1 MNNRIAEEKPSLLIN
16 INYLLGDSIGRYLIY
31 LLAISIFILPIL
43 HVYIAEDSLF
53 HVSSYTISLLGK
65 YLCFALLALSLD
77 LVWGYTGILSL
88 GHGAF
93 FGLGG
98 YMMGM
103 HLMREIGDRGVYGNP
118 LLPDFM
124 VFLNWEELPWF
135 WYGFDS
141 FLFSCLMV
149 ILIPGLL
156 AFIFSALAF
165 GSRVTGVY
173 FSIITQALVFTLM
186 LAFFQNDFGFG
197 GNNGL
202 TDFKDILGKDISSKE
217 TRAALYIC
225 SATMLILSYL
235 TCRFIV
241 SSKIGNILI
250 GIRDRETRMRFLGY
264 NTTVFKI
271 IIFTFSALLAGIAGA
286 LYVPQVG
293 IINPGEFSPIKSIE
307 IVVWVAL
314 GGRGFLYGAIIGAIV
329 VNILKSYLTII
340 SPEIWII
347 FLGLIFILVT
357 IYLPNGLTD
366 LKRIIKKKLYD
377 RE

>member
-1 MNNRIAEEKPSLLIN
+1 MNKRIAEKKPPLLIN
-16 INYLLGDSIGRYLIY
+16 INFLLGDTIGRYLIY
-31 LLAISIFILPIL
+31 LLAISVFILPIL

-53 HVSSYTISLLGK
+53 YVSSYTISLLGK

-141 FLFSCLMV
+141 FLFSFLMV
-149 ILIPGLL
+149 IFIPGLL

-271 IIFTFSALLAGIAGA
+271 IIFTFSAVLAGIAGA

-366 LKRIIKKKLYD
+366 LKRVIKKKLYD

>member
-1 MNNRIAEEKPSLLIN
+1 MNKRIAEKKPSLLIN

-31 LLAISIFILPIL
+31 LLTISIFILPIL

-141 FLFSCLMV
+141 FLFSFLMV
-149 ILIPGLL
+149 IFVPGLL

-271 IIFTFSALLAGIAGA
+271 IIFTFSAVLAGIAGA

>member
-1 MNNRIAEEKPSLLIN
+1 MTKAYSKNTKNNNFYRSYFASDKIGKVMIYTLL
-16 INYLLGDSIGRYLIY
+16 LSII
-31 LLAISIFILPIL
+31 ILPLL
-43 HVYIAEDSLF
+43 HIFPAKESFFYIN
-53 HVSSYTISLLGK
+53 SYTITLLGK
-65 YLCFALLALSLD
+65 YLCFALLAMSLD
-77 LVWGYTGILSL
+77 LIWGYTGILSL

-118 LLPDFM
+118 ILPDFM
-124 VFLNWEELPWF
+124 VFLNWQELPWF
-135 WYGFDS
+135 WNGFDN
-141 FLFSCLMV
+141 FYFACLMV
-149 ILIPGLL
+149 VLIPGLL
-156 AFIFSALAF
+156 ALIFSSLAF
-165 GSRVTGVY
+165 GSRVSGVY

-202 TDFKDILGKDISSKE
+202 TDFKDILGNDISSSK
-217 TRAALYIC
+217 TRGALFAC
-225 SATMLILSYL
+225 SAFMLIYGYFI
-235 TCRFIV
+235 CRVIIT
-241 SSKIGNILI
+241 SKVGNILV
-250 GIRDRETRMRFLGY
+250 GIRDRENRMRFLGY
-264 NTTVFKI
+264 NTTLYKI
-271 IIFTFSALLAGIAGA
+271 IIFTISAILAGIAGA

-314 GGRGFLYGAIIGAIV
+314 GGRGFLYGAVIGAIV
-329 VNILKSYLTII
+329 VNILKSFLTIF
-340 SPEIWII
+340 SPEIWIF

-366 LKRIIKKKLYD
+366 LKSLIKRIYEKK
-377 RE
+377 

>member
-1 MNNRIAEEKPSLLIN
+1 MTKFKSSVKTTIKPNNLKA
-16 INYLLGDSIGRYLIY
+16 LLGDSVGKYMLY
-31 LLAISIFILPIL
+31 TLLLSIFILPVL
-43 HVYIAEDSLF
+43 HIYPSEDSF
-53 HVSSYTISLLGK
+53 FYINGYTISLLGK
-65 YLCFALLALSLD
+65 YLCFALLAMSLD
-77 LVWGYTGILSL
+77 LIWGYAGILSL

-118 LLPDFM
+118 DLPDFM
-124 VFLNWEELPWF
+124 VFLDWKELPWF
-135 WYGFDS
+135 WNGFDS
-141 FLFSCLMV
+141 FSFACLMV
-149 ILIPGLL
+149 IFIPGIL

-165 GSRVTGVY
+165 GSRVSGVY

-217 TRAALYIC
+217 TRGTLYAC
-225 SATMLILSYL
+225 SALMLILGYL
-235 TCRFIV
+235 LCRVII
-241 SSKIGNILI
+241 SSKVGNILV
-250 GIRDRETRMRFLGY
+250 GIRDKENRMRFLGY
-264 NTTVFKI
+264 NTTQFKI
-271 IIFTFSALLAGIAGA
+271 IIFTISGILAGIAGA

-314 GGRGFLYGAIIGAIV
+314 GGRGFLYGAVIGAIV
-329 VNILKSYLTII
+329 VNILKSFLTII
-340 SPEIWII
+340 SPEIWIF

-366 LKRIIKKKLYD
+366 IKRLIMRLYD
-377 RE
+377 KR

>member
-1 MNNRIAEEKPSLLIN
+1 MIKKADVKNKNFSLSKYLISIDISGKFMISSLLIA
-16 INYLLGDSIGRYLIY
+16 IVVLPLLHIY
-31 LLAISIFILPIL
+31 TNENSF
-43 HVYIAEDSLF
+43 F
-53 HVSSYTISLLGK
+53 HVNGYTISLIGK

-118 LLPDFM
+118 ILPDFM
-124 VFLNWEELPWF
+124 VFLNWNELPWF

-141 FLFSCLMV
+141 FIFACLMV
-149 ILIPGLL
+149 VLVPGLL

-165 GSRVTGVY
+165 GSRVSGVY

-202 TDFKDILGKDISSKE
+202 TDFKDILGKDISSRE
-217 TRAALYIC
+217 TRATLFIFSALMLVFGYLIC
-225 SATMLILSYL
+225 KLI
-235 TCRFIV
+235 I
-241 SSKIGNILI
+241 SSKVGNVLV
-250 GIRDRETRMRFLGY
+250 GIRDKEDRMRFLGY
-264 NTTVFKI
+264 NTTLYKI
-271 IIFTFSALLAGIAGA
+271 IIFTISAILAGIAGA

-329 VNILKSYLTII
+329 VNILKSIFTII
-340 SPEIWII
+340 SPEIWIF

-357 IYLPNGLTD
+357 IYLPNGLAD
-366 LKRIIKKKLYD
+366 LKSFIRRLYVK
-377 RE
+377 R

>member
-1 MNNRIAEEKPSLLIN
+1 MNKRIAEKNSSLFTN
-16 INYLLGDSIGRYLIY
+16 INFLLGDSIGRYLIY

-43 HVYIAEDSLF
+43 HVYIAEDSIF

-149 ILIPGLL
+149 ILVPGLL
-156 AFIFSALAF
+156 AFIFAALAF

-225 SATMLILSYL
+225 SAVMLILSYL

-271 IIFTFSALLAGIAGA
+271 IIFTFSAVLAGIAGA

-329 VNILKSYLTII
+329 VNLLKSYLTII

-347 FLGLIFILVT
+347 FLGLVFILVT
-357 IYLPNGLTD
+357 IYLPNGLAD
-366 LKRIIKKKLYD
+366 LKRIIKKNLYD
-377 RE
+377 RR

>member
-1 MNNRIAEEKPSLLIN
+1 MNKRIAEKNSSLFTN
-16 INYLLGDSIGRYLIY
+16 INFLLGDSIGRYLIY

-149 ILIPGLL
+149 ILVPGLL

-217 TRAALYIC
+217 TRAVFYIC
-225 SATMLILSYL
+225 SAVMLILSYL
-235 TCRFIV
+235 ICRFIV

-271 IIFTFSALLAGIAGA
+271 IIFTFSAVLAGIAGA

-347 FLGLIFILVT
+347 FLGLVFILVT

-366 LKRIIKKKLYD
+366 LKRIIKKNLYD

>member
-1 MNNRIAEEKPSLLIN
+1 MIKKLNLKEKKISLNQRFLFGDPN
-16 INYLLGDSIGRYLIY
+16 GKYL
-31 LLAISIFILPIL
+31 IFILLISIL
-43 HVYIAEDSLF
+43 ILPFLHIFPNEDSF
-53 HVSSYTISLLGK
+53 FYINSYTISLLGK

-118 LLPDFM
+118 DLPDFM
-124 VFLNWEELPWF
+124 VFLDLKELPWF

-141 FLFSCLMV
+141 FPFACIMV
-149 ILIPGLL
+149 ILVPGVL

-165 GSRVTGVY
+165 GSRVSGVY

-202 TDFKDILGKDISSKE
+202 TDFKDILGKDISAKE
-217 TRAALYIC
+217 TRGCLFAI
-225 SATMLILSYL
+225 SAFMLIVGYMV
-235 TCRFIV
+235 CRFII
-241 SSKIGNILI
+241 SSKVGNILV
-250 GIRDRETRMRFLGY
+250 GIRDKENRMRFLGY
-264 NTTVFKI
+264 NTTTYKI
-271 IIFTFSALLAGIAGA
+271 IIFTISAVLAGIAGA

-314 GGRGFLYGAIIGAIV
+314 GGRGFLYGAIIGAIA
-329 VNILKSYLTII
+329 VNVLKSFLTII
-340 SPEIWII
+340 SPEIWIF

-366 LKRIIKKKLYD
+366 IKKILKDFYVKK
-377 RE
+377 

>member
-1 MNNRIAEEKPSLLIN
+1 MNKKVVEKKLSFLTNSKL
-16 INYLLGDSIGRYLIY
+16 LLGDSIGRYLIFII
-31 LLAISIFILPIL
+31 AISTLLLPIL
-43 HVYIAEDSLF
+43 HVYTAEDSIF
-53 HVSSYTISLLGK
+53 HISSYTISLLGK

-217 TRAALYIC
+217 TRAMFYIC
-225 SATMLILSYL
+225 SAIMLITSYL
-235 TCRFIV
+235 ICRFIV
-241 SSKIGNILI
+241 TSKIGNILV

-264 NTTVFKI
+264 NTTIFKI
-271 IIFTFSALLAGIAGA
+271 IIFTFSAALAGIAGA

-329 VNILKSYLTII
+329 VNVLKSYLTII

-357 IYLPNGLTD
+357 IYLPNGITD
-366 LKRIIKKKLYD
+366 LKRIIKKNLYD